1 MQLQMRKAIVGDID
15 EITKMYDKLN
25 DYLEAHINY
34 PGWKKGVYPTK
45 AEALHFFESDTLY
58 VAVSDD
64 IIVGSIALTHEPE
77 KEPDNGNWLIHTAYD
92 EIFVIHVLV
101 VHPGFLRQGVG
112 SAMLNFA
119 EKLAKQ
125 QKIKSIR
132 LDVYENNIAAINV
145 YEKMG
150 YSFVDKVDIGLGKY
164 GLDWFCLY
172 EKVV

>member
-1 MQLQMRKAIVGDID
+1 MQLQMRKAMMEDID
-15 EITKMYDKLN
+15 EIAELYDNLN
-25 DYLEAHINY
+25 DHLEAHVNY
-34 PGWKKGVYPTK
+34 PGWKKGMYPTK
-45 AEALHFFESDTLY
+45 TEALHFFKTNTLY
-58 VAVSDD
+58 KAILGD
-64 IIVGSIALTHEPE
+64 IIVGSIALTHDPE
-77 KEPDNGNWLIHTAYD
+77 KEPDNGNWLIHAEYD

-101 VHPGFLRQGVG
+101 VHPDFLRQGVG
-112 SAMLNFA
+112 RTMLNFA

-125 QKIKSIR
+125 QKVRSIR

-150 YSFVDKVDIGLGKY
+150 YSFIDKVDLGLGEY

>member
-1 MQLQMRKAIVGDID
+1 L
-15 EITKMYDKLN
+15 
-25 DYLEAHINY
+25 
-34 PGWKKGVYPTK
+34 
-45 AEALHFFESDTLY
+45 
-58 VAVSDD
+58 DD
-64 IIVGSIALTHEPE
+64 IVVGSLALTHEPE
-77 KEPDNGNWLIHTAYD
+77 KEPDNGDWLIHTSYD
-92 EIFVIHVLV
+92 EIFAIHVLV

-125 QKIKSIR
+125 QKMKSIR

-150 YSFVDKVDIGLGKY
+150 YTFIDKVDIGLGKY